1 MTIEE
6 MKERKRA
13 LGFSNKQLA
22 DLSGVPLGTVQKIFG
37 NVTKAPRRETILA
50 LEAVLKAG
58 WGRPEHKEKGVSYVF
73 AEDMGGDEDA
83 RLREVAFK
91 YRPELPK
98 GADPKRQGQFTLKD
112 YYALPDDERAEL
124 IDGVLYNMTAPGLA
138 HQTVA
143 LQIAHQFLLCMDA
156 FEEKGCEVYISPVD
170 VQLDMDDKTM
180 VEPDVVVLCD
190 MDKAIKR
197 CIYGAPDFV
206 LEVLSPTTRRRDL
219 LIKLNKYW
227 NAGCKEYW
235 IVDPELMT
243 VTVYDFAGDET
254 AVHYT
259 FDDKVPVRLS
269 EGKCSIDFPSIR
281 DRLARQN
288 LDKE

>member
-13 LGFSNKQLA
+13 LGYSNKQLA

-50 LEAVLKAG
+50 LEKVLMAG
-58 WGRPEHKEKGVSYVF
+58 WHGPVKKENDVSYVF
-73 AEDMGGDEDA
+73 AEDSEEENA

-91 YRPELPK
+91 YRAELPE
-98 GADPKRQGQFTLKD
+98 GADPKRQGLFTLKD
-112 YYALPDDERAEL
+112 YYALPEDQRAEL
-124 IDGVLYNMTAPGLA
+124 IDGVLYNMTAPSLA

-156 FEEKGCEVYISPVD
+156 FEKQGCEVFVSPVD
-170 VQLDMDDKTM
+170 VQLDRDERTM

-190 MDKAIKR
+190 MEKAIKR

-206 LEVLSPTTRRRDL
+206 LEVLSPTTRRKDM

-227 NAGCKEYW
+227 NAGCREYW
-235 IVDPELMT
+235 IVDPEQFT
-243 VTVYDFAGDET
+243 VTVYDFDGEET
-254 AVHYT
+254 AVYYT
-259 FDDKVPVRLS
+259 FDDIVPVRLF
-269 EGKCSIDFPSIR
+269 EGKCSIEFPAIR
-281 DRLARQN
+281 KRLQRMN
-288 LDKE
+288 LGE

>member
-1 MTIEE
+1 MKGMTIDE

-13 LGFSNKQLA
+13 LGYSNKYLA

-37 NVTKAPRRETILA
+37 NVTRAPRKETIQA
-50 LEAVLKAG
+50 LEKVLEDG
-58 WGRPEHKEKGVSYVF
+58 WYGPDR
-73 AEDMGGDEDA
+73 GGKNTAYDFQNGQERDEEA

-91 YRPELPK
+91 YRAELPK
-98 GADPKRQGQFTLKD
+98 GADAKRQGKFTLKD
-112 YYALPDDERAEL
+112 YYELPDDQRAEL
-124 IDGVLYNMTAPGLA
+124 IDGVLYNMTVPDLA
-138 HQTVA
+138 HQTIV
-143 LQIAHQFLLCMDA
+143 LQIAHQFLRCIDA
-156 FEEKGCEVYISPVD
+156 FEKEDCEVYISPVD
-170 VQLDMDDKTM
+170 VQLDRDDKTM

-190 MDKAIKR
+190 MEKAIKR

-206 LEVLSPTTRRRDL
+206 LEVLSPNSRRRDL

-227 NAGCKEYW
+227 NAGCREYW

-243 VTVYDFAGDET
+243 VTVYDFAGNET

-259 FDDKVPVRLS
+259 FDDVVPVRIS

-281 DRLARQN
+281 ARLERQN
-288 LDKE
+288 L

>member
-13 LGFSNKQLA
+13 LGYSNKQLA

-50 LEAVLKAG
+50 LEKVLMAG
-58 WGRPEHKEKGVSYVF
+58 WHGPVKKENDVSYVF
-73 AEDMGGDEDA
+73 AEDSEEENA

-91 YRPELPK
+91 YRAELPE
-98 GADPKRQGQFTLKD
+98 GANPKRQGLFTLKD
-112 YYALPDDERAEL
+112 YYALPEDQRAEL
-124 IDGVLYNMTAPGLA
+124 IDGVLYNMTAPSLA

-156 FEEKGCEVYISPVD
+156 FEKQGCEVFVSPVD
-170 VQLDMDDKTM
+170 VQLDRDERTM

-190 MDKAIKR
+190 MEKAIKR

-206 LEVLSPTTRRRDL
+206 LEVLSPTTRRKDM

-227 NAGCKEYW
+227 NAGCREYW
-235 IVDPELMT
+235 IVDPEQFT
-243 VTVYDFAGDET
+243 VTVYDFDGEET

-259 FDDKVPVRLS
+259 FDDIVPVRLF
-269 EGKCSIDFPSIR
+269 EGKCSIDFPAIR
-281 DRLARQN
+281 KRLQRMN
-288 LDKE
+288 LGE

>member
-13 LGFSNKQLA
+13 LGYSNKQLA

-50 LEAVLKAG
+50 LEKVLMTG
-58 WGRPEHKEKGVSYVF
+58 WHGPVKKENDVSYVF
-73 AEDMGGDEDA
+73 AEDSEEENA

-91 YRPELPK
+91 YRAELPE
-98 GADPKRQGQFTLKD
+98 GADPKRQGLFTLKD
-112 YYALPDDERAEL
+112 YYALPEDQRAEL
-124 IDGVLYNMTAPGLA
+124 IDGVLYNMTAPSLA

-156 FEEKGCEVYISPVD
+156 FEKQGCEVFVSPVD
-170 VQLDMDDKTM
+170 VQLDRDERTM

-190 MDKAIKR
+190 MEKAIKR

-206 LEVLSPTTRRRDL
+206 LEVLSPTTRRKDM

-227 NAGCKEYW
+227 NAGCREYW
-235 IVDPELMT
+235 IVDPEQFT
-243 VTVYDFAGDET
+243 VTVYDFDGEET

-259 FDDKVPVRLS
+259 FDDIVPVRLF
-269 EGKCSIDFPSIR
+269 EGKCSIDFPAIR
-281 DRLARQN
+281 KRLQRMN
-288 LDKE
+288 LGE

>member
-13 LGFSNKQLA
+13 LGYSNKQLA

-50 LEAVLKAG
+50 LGKVLMAG
-58 WGRPEHKEKGVSYVF
+58 WHGPVKKENDVSYVF
-73 AEDMGGDEDA
+73 AEDSEEENA

-91 YRPELPK
+91 YRAELPE
-98 GADPKRQGQFTLKD
+98 GADPKRQGLFTLKD
-112 YYALPDDERAEL
+112 YYALPEDQRAEL
-124 IDGVLYNMTAPGLA
+124 IDGVLYNMTALSLA

-143 LQIAHQFLLCMDA
+143 LQIAYQFLNCIDA
-156 FEEKGCEVYISPVD
+156 FEKQGCEVFVSPVD
-170 VQLDMDDKTM
+170 VQLDRDERTM

-190 MDKAIKR
+190 MEKAIKR

-206 LEVLSPTTRRRDL
+206 LEVLSPTTKRKDM

-227 NAGCKEYW
+227 NAGCREYW
-235 IVDPELMT
+235 IVDPEQFT
-243 VTVYDFAGDET
+243 VTVYDFDGEET

-259 FDDKVPVRLS
+259 FDDIVPVRLF
-269 EGKCSIDFPSIR
+269 EGKCNIDFPAIR
-281 DRLARQN
+281 KRLQRMN
-288 LDKE
+288 LGE

>member
-58 WGRPEHKEKGVSYVF
+58 WGRP
-73 AEDMGGDEDA
+73 
-83 RLREVAFK
+83 
-91 YRPELPK
+91 
-98 GADPKRQGQFTLKD
+98 
-112 YYALPDDERAEL
+112 DDERAEL

-156 FEEKGCEVYISPVD
+156 FEEEGCEVYISPVD

-281 DRLARQN
+281 DRLARQK

>member
-50 LEAVLKAG
+50 LEKVLMAG
-58 WGRPEHKEKGVSYVF
+58 WGRPGGNGKDVSYVF
-73 AEDMGGDEDA
+73 AEDQSSGEDA

-98 GADPKRQGQFTLKD
+98 GADEKRQGHFTLKD
-112 YYALPDDERAEL
+112 YYELPDDVRAEL

-243 VTVYDFAGDET
+243 VTVYDFTGDET

-281 DRLARQN
+281 ARLARQN
-288 LDKE
+288 LDRE

>member
-13 LGFSNKQLA
+13 LGYSNKQLA

-50 LEAVLKAG
+50 LEKVLMAG
-58 WGRPEHKEKGVSYVF
+58 WHGPVKKENDVSYVF
-73 AEDMGGDEDA
+73 AEDSEEENA
-83 RLREVAFK
+83 RLREVTFK
-91 YRPELPK
+91 YRAELPE
-98 GADPKRQGQFTLKD
+98 GADPKRQGLFTLKD
-112 YYALPDDERAEL
+112 YYALPEDQRAEL
-124 IDGVLYNMTAPGLA
+124 IDGVLYNMTAPSLA

-156 FEEKGCEVYISPVD
+156 FEKQGCEVFVSPVD
-170 VQLDMDDKTM
+170 VQLDRDERTM

-190 MDKAIKR
+190 MEKAIKR

-206 LEVLSPTTRRRDL
+206 LEVLSPTTRRKDM

-227 NAGCKEYW
+227 NAGCREYW
-235 IVDPELMT
+235 IVDPEQFT
-243 VTVYDFAGDET
+243 VTVYDFDGEET

-259 FDDKVPVRLS
+259 FDDIVPVRLF
-269 EGKCSIDFPSIR
+269 EGKCSIDFPAIR
-281 DRLARQN
+281 KRLQRMN
-288 LDKE
+288 LGE

>member
-13 LGFSNKQLA
+13 LGYSNKQLA

-50 LEAVLKAG
+50 LEKVLMAG
-58 WGRPEHKEKGVSYVF
+58 WHGPVKKENDVSYVF
-73 AEDMGGDEDA
+73 AEDSEEENA

-91 YRPELPK
+91 YRAELPE
-98 GADPKRQGQFTLKD
+98 GADPKRQGLFTLKD
-112 YYALPDDERAEL
+112 YYALPEDQRAEL
-124 IDGVLYNMTAPGLA
+124 IDGVLYNMTAPSLA

-156 FEEKGCEVYISPVD
+156 FEKQGCEVFVSPVD
-170 VQLDMDDKTM
+170 VQLDRDERTM

-190 MDKAIKR
+190 MEKAIKR

-206 LEVLSPTTRRRDL
+206 LEVLSPTTRRKDM

-227 NAGCKEYW
+227 NAGCREYW
-235 IVDPELMT
+235 IVDPEQFT
-243 VTVYDFAGDET
+243 VTVYDFDGEET
-254 AVHYT
+254 AVYYT
-259 FDDKVPVRLS
+259 FDDIVPVRLF

-281 DRLARQN
+281 KRLQRMN
-288 LDKE
+288 LGE

>member
-13 LGFSNKQLA
+13 LGYSNKQLA

-50 LEAVLKAG
+50 LEKVLMAG
-58 WGRPEHKEKGVSYVF
+58 WHGPVKKENDVSYVF
-73 AEDMGGDEDA
+73 AEDSEEGNA

-91 YRPELPK
+91 YRAELPE
-98 GADPKRQGQFTLKD
+98 GADPKRQGLFTLKD
-112 YYALPDDERAEL
+112 YYALPEDQRAEL
-124 IDGVLYNMTAPGLA
+124 IDGVLYNMTAPSLA

-156 FEEKGCEVYISPVD
+156 FEKQGCEVFVSPVD
-170 VQLDMDDKTM
+170 VQLDRDERTM

-190 MDKAIKR
+190 MEKAIKQ

-206 LEVLSPTTRRRDL
+206 LEVLSPTTRRKDM

-227 NAGCKEYW
+227 NAGCREYW
-235 IVDPELMT
+235 IVDPEQFT
-243 VTVYDFAGDET
+243 VTVYDFDGEET

-259 FDDKVPVRLS
+259 FDDIVPVRLF
-269 EGKCSIDFPSIR
+269 EGKCSIDFPAIR
-281 DRLARQN
+281 KRLQRMN
-288 LDKE
+288 LGE

>member
-13 LGFSNKQLA
+13 LGYSNKQLA

-50 LEAVLKAG
+50 LEKVLMAG
-58 WGRPEHKEKGVSYVF
+58 WHGPVKKESDASYVF
-73 AEDMGGDEDA
+73 AEDSEEENA

-91 YRPELPK
+91 YRAELPE
-98 GADPKRQGQFTLKD
+98 GADPKRQGLFTLKD
-112 YYALPDDERAEL
+112 YYALPEDQRAEL
-124 IDGVLYNMTAPGLA
+124 IDGVLYNMTAPSLA

-143 LQIAHQFLLCMDA
+143 LQIAYQFLNCIDA
-156 FEEKGCEVYISPVD
+156 FEEQGCEVFISPVD
-170 VQLDMDDKTM
+170 VQLDKDERTM

-190 MDKAIKR
+190 MEKAIKR
-197 CIYGAPDFV
+197 CIFGAPDFV
-206 LEVLSPTTRRRDL
+206 LEVLSPTTRRKDM

-227 NAGCKEYW
+227 NAGCREYW
-235 IVDPELMT
+235 IVDPEQMT
-243 VTVYDFAGDET
+243 VTVYDFDGEET

-259 FDDKVPVRLS
+259 FDNIVPVRLS
-269 EGKCSIDFPSIR
+269 EGKCSIDFPAIR
-281 DRLARQN
+281 KRLERMN
-288 LDKE
+288 LGE

>member
-13 LGFSNKQLA
+13 LGYSNKQLA

-50 LEAVLKAG
+50 LEKVLMAG
-58 WGRPEHKEKGVSYVF
+58 WHGPVKKENDVSYVF
-73 AEDMGGDEDA
+73 AEDSEEENA
-83 RLREVAFK
+83 RLREGAFK
-91 YRPELPK
+91 YRAELPE
-98 GADPKRQGQFTLKD
+98 GADPKRQGLFTLKD
-112 YYALPDDERAEL
+112 YYALPEDQRAEL
-124 IDGVLYNMTAPGLA
+124 IDGVLYNMTAPSLA

-156 FEEKGCEVYISPVD
+156 FEKQGCEVFVSPVD
-170 VQLDMDDKTM
+170 VQLDRDERTM

-190 MDKAIKR
+190 MEKAIKR

-206 LEVLSPTTRRRDL
+206 LEVLSPTTRRKDM

-227 NAGCKEYW
+227 NAGCREYW
-235 IVDPELMT
+235 IVDPEQFT
-243 VTVYDFAGDET
+243 VTVYDFDGEET

-259 FDDKVPVRLS
+259 FDDIVPVRLF
-269 EGKCSIDFPSIR
+269 EGKCSIDFPAIR
-281 DRLARQN
+281 KRLQRMN
-288 LDKE
+288 LGE

>member
-50 LEAVLKAG
+50 LEKVLMAG
-58 WGRPEHKEKGVSYVF
+58 WHGPVKKENDVSYVF
-73 AEDMGGDEDA
+73 AEDSEEENA

-91 YRPELPK
+91 YRAELPE
-98 GADPKRQGQFTLKD
+98 GANPKRQGLFTLKD
-112 YYALPDDERAEL
+112 YYALPEDQRAEL
-124 IDGVLYNMTAPGLA
+124 IDGVLYNMTAPSLA

-156 FEEKGCEVYISPVD
+156 FEKQGCEVFVSPVD
-170 VQLDMDDKTM
+170 VQLDRDERTM

-190 MDKAIKR
+190 MEKAIKR

-206 LEVLSPTTRRRDL
+206 LEVLSPTTRRKDM

-227 NAGCKEYW
+227 NAGCREYW
-235 IVDPELMT
+235 IVDPEQFT
-243 VTVYDFAGDET
+243 VTVYDFDGEET

-259 FDDKVPVRLS
+259 FDDIVPVRLF
-269 EGKCSIDFPSIR
+269 EGKCSIDFPAIR
-281 DRLARQN
+281 KRLRRMN
-288 LDKE
+288 LGE

>member
-13 LGFSNKQLA
+13 LGYSNKQLA

-50 LEAVLKAG
+50 LEKVLMAG
-58 WGRPEHKEKGVSYVF
+58 WHGPVKKENDVSYVF
-73 AEDMGGDEDA
+73 AEDSEEENA

-91 YRPELPK
+91 YRAELPE
-98 GADPKRQGQFTLKD
+98 GADPKRQGLFTLKD
-112 YYALPDDERAEL
+112 YYALPEDQRAEL
-124 IDGVLYNMTAPGLA
+124 IDGVLYNMTAPSLA

-143 LQIAHQFLLCMDA
+143 LQIAYQFLNCIDA
-156 FEEKGCEVYISPVD
+156 FEKQGCEVFVSPVD
-170 VQLDMDDKTM
+170 VQLDRDERTM

-190 MDKAIKR
+190 MEKAIKR

-206 LEVLSPTTRRRDL
+206 LEVLSPTTRRKDM

-227 NAGCKEYW
+227 NAGCREYW
-235 IVDPELMT
+235 IVDPEQFT
-243 VTVYDFAGDET
+243 VTVYDFDGEET

-259 FDDKVPVRLS
+259 FDDIVPVRLS

-281 DRLARQN
+281 KRLQRMN
-288 LDKE
+288 LGE

>member
-13 LGFSNKQLA
+13 LGYSNKQLA

-50 LEAVLKAG
+50 LEKVLMAG
-58 WGRPEHKEKGVSYVF
+58 WHGPVKKENDVSYVF
-73 AEDMGGDEDA
+73 AEDSEEENA

-91 YRPELPK
+91 YRAELPE
-98 GADPKRQGQFTLKD
+98 GADPKRQGLFTLKD
-112 YYALPDDERAEL
+112 YYALPEDQRAEL
-124 IDGVLYNMTAPGLA
+124 IDGVLYNMTAPSLA

-143 LQIAHQFLLCMDA
+143 LQIAYQFLNCIDA
-156 FEEKGCEVYISPVD
+156 FEKQGCEVFVSPVD
-170 VQLDMDDKTM
+170 VQLDRDERTM

-190 MDKAIKR
+190 MEKAIKR

-206 LEVLSPTTRRRDL
+206 LEVLSPTTRRKDM

-227 NAGCKEYW
+227 NAGCREYW
-235 IVDPELMT
+235 IVDPEQFT
-243 VTVYDFAGDET
+243 VTVYDFDGEET

-259 FDDKVPVRLS
+259 FDNIVPVRLF
-269 EGKCSIDFPSIR
+269 EGKCSIDFPAIR
-281 DRLARQN
+281 KRLQRMN
-288 LDKE
+288 LGE

>member
-13 LGFSNKQLA
+13 LGYSNKQLA

-50 LEAVLKAG
+50 LEKVLMAG
-58 WGRPEHKEKGVSYVF
+58 WHGPVKKENDVSYVF
-73 AEDMGGDEDA
+73 AEDSEEENA

-91 YRPELPK
+91 YRAELPE
-98 GADPKRQGQFTLKD
+98 GADPKRQGLFTLKD
-112 YYALPDDERAEL
+112 YYALPEDQRAEL
-124 IDGVLYNMTAPGLA
+124 IDGVLYNMTAPDLA

-156 FEEKGCEVYISPVD
+156 FEKQGCEVFVSPVD
-170 VQLDMDDKTM
+170 VQLDRDERTM

-190 MDKAIKR
+190 MEKAIKR

-206 LEVLSPTTRRRDL
+206 LEVLSPTTRRKDM

-227 NAGCKEYW
+227 NAGCREYW
-235 IVDPELMT
+235 IVDPEQFT
-243 VTVYDFAGDET
+243 VTVYDFDGEET

-259 FDDKVPVRLS
+259 FDDIVPVRLF
-269 EGKCSIDFPSIR
+269 EGKCSIDFPAIR
-281 DRLARQN
+281 KRLQRMN
-288 LDKE
+288 LGE

>member
-13 LGFSNKQLA
+13 LGYSNKQLA

-50 LEAVLKAG
+50 LEKVLMTG
-58 WGRPEHKEKGVSYVF
+58 WHGPVKKENDVSYVF
-73 AEDMGGDEDA
+73 AEDSEEENA

-91 YRPELPK
+91 YRAELPE
-98 GADPKRQGQFTLKD
+98 GADPKRQGLFTLKD
-112 YYALPDDERAEL
+112 YYALPEDQRAEL
-124 IDGVLYNMTAPGLA
+124 IDGVLYNMTAPSLA

-143 LQIAHQFLLCMDA
+143 LQIAYQFLNCIDA
-156 FEEKGCEVYISPVD
+156 FEKQGCEVFVSPVD
-170 VQLDMDDKTM
+170 VQLDRDERTM

-190 MDKAIKR
+190 MEKAIKR

-206 LEVLSPTTRRRDL
+206 LEVLSPTTRRKDM

-227 NAGCKEYW
+227 NAGCREYW
-235 IVDPELMT
+235 IVDPELFT
-243 VTVYDFAGDET
+243 VTVYDFDGEET

-259 FDDKVPVRLS
+259 FDDIVPVRLS

-281 DRLARQN
+281 KRLQRMN
-288 LDKE
+288 LGE